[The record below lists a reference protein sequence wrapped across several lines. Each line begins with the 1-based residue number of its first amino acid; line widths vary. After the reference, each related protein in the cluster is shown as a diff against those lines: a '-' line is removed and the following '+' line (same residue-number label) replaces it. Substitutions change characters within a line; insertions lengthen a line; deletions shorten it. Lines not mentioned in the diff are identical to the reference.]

1 MKKTLSLIALL
12 AFLAVPN
19 GAFAWTYDGL
29 GSLNPFT
36 NFGRGFGGDCGC
48 KVERCNRPKLTKCEK
63 LHGVKIQ
70 RGQPCGC
77 AAPVEYTPVIMEEPV
92 QIETM
97 PVIIDNM
104 QNYPHRNYS
113 PTPCTNCHRAF

>member
-1 MKKTLSLIALL
+1 MKKMLSLIALF
-12 AFLAVPN
+12 AIPN

-36 NFGRGFGGDCGC
+36 NFGRGFGSCGC
-48 KVERCNRPKLTKCEK
+48 KVERCHRPKLTKCEK

-70 RGQPCGC
+70 KGVPCGC
-77 AAPVEYTPVIMEEPV
+77 AAPVEYTVTPVIMEEPV
-92 QIETM
+92 QMEAM

-104 QNYPHRNYS
+104 QNYPRKNYS
-113 PTPCTNCHRAF
+113 PAPCTNCHRAF

>member
-12 AFLAVPN
+12 AFLAIPN

-48 KVERCNRPKLTKCEK
+48 KVERCHRPKLTKCEK

-77 AAPVEYTPVIMEEPV
+77 AAPVEYTPVIMEEPI

-104 QNYPHRNYS
+104 QNYPQRNYS

>member
-12 AFLAVPN
+12 AFLAIPN

-48 KVERCNRPKLTKCEK
+48 KVERCHRPKLSKCEK

-77 AAPVEYTPVIMEEPV
+77 AAPIEYTPVIMEEPV
-92 QIETM
+92 QIGAM

-104 QNYPHRNYS
+104 QNYPRKNYS